1 MKKLI
6 ALVIACALATP
17 TAQAANP
24 TVTVMS
30 RNLYLGADVGVA
42 LELIP
47 DMPAAA
53 QFMWDQVK
61 QTDFTKRS
69 KLFVAEIDRENPD
82 VIGLQE
88 ATTWYCKP
96 HAWSGKTEVFNF
108 TEILIKDLGGRYV
121 IAEHNGEKAYNPG
134 YSIGPIPFLTTVSD
148 PDTFQPL
155 FGKDKAACGF
165 QIGDALLVKKDRAGD
180 VLAVG
185 NSEYEDIYKVVP
197 TLMEIRRG
205 YTWADINIGSTTT
218 RFVTTHLESL
228 FGDNEVPTAAM
239 QVQQLI
245 KDLAETKAPLIVMGD
260 FNSDPR
266 DPRGATAANPG
277 GQPVANKMCL
287 AGQISCNAYKLMR
300 EAKFV
305 DAGPDA
311 SDPSTFTWGMS
322 ALLTGPDKDRVEA
335 ARKMGNNYG
344 FTDRLDYIFLKNG
357 VEVSTSRVIGT
368 NAPYASDHAGV
379 VSELEILSANP
390 NLDQPLDDHAPFPIS
405 FWQWVGIGIIAVV
418 GALITRKFRRKGRK

>member
-1 MKKLI
+1 MKKIITFVIALILI
-6 ALVIACALATP
+6 AP
-17 TAQAANP
+17 SAQAANP
-24 TVTVMS
+24 TITVMS

-47 DMPAAA
+47 NMPAAA

-61 QTDFTKRS
+61 ATDFTKRS

-88 ATTWYCKP
+88 ATIWYCKA

-108 TEILIKDLGGRYV
+108 TEMLLKDLGGRYV

-134 YSIGPIPFLTTVSD
+134 YSIGPIPFLTTVKD

-155 FGKDKAACGF
+155 FGRDKAACGF
-165 QIGDALLVKKDRAGD
+165 QIGDALLVKKDRATD

-185 NSEYEDIYKVVP
+185 NTEYEAIYKVVP

-228 FGDNEVPTAAM
+228 FGDSDVPTAAL

-245 KDLAETKAPLIVMGD
+245 SDLSATKAPLIVMGD

-266 DPRGATAANPG
+266 DPRGASAANPG
-277 GQPVANKMCL
+277 GQPVANEKC
-287 AGQISCNAYKLMR
+287 AVGQDSCNAYRLMR
-300 EAKFV
+300 DANFV

-311 SDPSTFTWGMS
+311 SDPTAFTWGMS
-322 ALLTGPDKDRVEA
+322 ALLTGPDKDRVEL

-357 VEVSTSRVIGT
+357 IEITTSRIIGFD
-368 NAPYASDHAGV
+368 APYASDHAGV
-379 VSELEILSANP
+379 VSELEIVSANP
-390 NLDQPLDDHAPFPIS
+390 DLDPPLADHAPFPIS
-405 FWQWVGIGIIAVV
+405 FWQWIGIVIVALT
-418 GALITRKFRRKGRK
+418 GALITRKIRRKGHK

>member
-6 ALVIACALATP
+6 TLVIAIVLIAPP
-17 TAQAANP
+17 THAANP
-24 TVTVMS
+24 TITVMS

-47 DMPAAA
+47 NMPAAA

-61 QTDFTKRS
+61 ATDFVSRS

-88 ATTWYCKP
+88 ATIWYCKP

-108 TEILIKDLGGRYV
+108 TQRLLKDLGGRYV

-134 YSIGPIPFLTTVSD
+134 YSIGPIPFLTTVND

-165 QIGDALLVKKDRAGD
+165 QIGDALLVKKDRATD

-185 NSEYEDIYKVVP
+185 NTEYEAIYKVVP

-228 FGDNEVPTAAM
+228 FSDNDVPTAAL

-245 KDLAETKAPLIVMGD
+245 DDLSNTKAPLIVMGD

-266 DPRGATAANPG
+266 DPRGASAANPG
-277 GQPVANKMCL
+277 GQPVANEKC
-287 AGQISCNAYKLMR
+287 AVGQSSCNAYRLMR
-300 EAKFV
+300 DANFV
-305 DAGPDA
+305 DAGPDS
-311 SDPSTFTWGMS
+311 SDPTAFTWGMS
-322 ALLTGPDKDRVEA
+322 ALLTGPDNDRVEP

-357 VEVSTSRVIGT
+357 VEVTTSRIIGFD
-368 NAPYASDHAGV
+368 APYASDHAGV
-379 VSELEILSANP
+379 VSELEIVSANP
-390 NLDQPLDDHAPFPIS
+390 DLDPPLADHAPFPIS
-405 FWQWVGIGIIAVV
+405 FWQWIGISIVV
-418 GALITRKFRRKGRK
+418 LTGALITRRFRRKGRK